1 MDKKL
6 LLWLVGAVGLFALV
20 YGCQNMAAEMS
31 EGQVLYHAKCSS
43 CHNII
48 EPSRHNKETW
58 DIYLSKYGQ
67 KITAEEKQLL
77 LHYLTG
83 LGQLARAPT
92 TEAGH

>member
-31 EGQVLYHAKCSS
+31 EGQALYHAKCSS

-48 EPSRHNKETW
+48 EPSRHDKETW
-58 DIYLSKYGQ
+58 DIYVSKYGQ
-67 KITAEEKQLL
+67 KMTGEEKGAVLQ
-77 LHYLTG
+77 YLVG
-83 LGQLARAPT
+83 SD
-92 TEAGH
+92 